1 MAEKDKSSG
10 KARSGHTRVLPTRDV
25 SALMARVPP
34 QAVEVE
40 QAVLGALL
48 LDRDA
53 FHDVMD
59 ILTPESFYDERHGM
73 IYEAIVNLFTQ
84 SRPIDVLTV
93 ADQLGRQGTLEA
105 AGGRA
110 YLSQLSLRV
119 ASSANIEHHARIIAQ
134 KHIMREL
141 IRIATEVLQDAYSET
156 TDVFDLLDKVEQ
168 HLYEVTA
175 TNLKRDYHTS
185 AGLAAQLLEHL
196 EELRK
201 KTDGLTGV
209 PSGYPALDRLTSGF
223 QPSDL
228 IIVAARPAMGKTAFV
243 LNVARN
249 IAMDYKQGVAIFSL
263 EMASLQ
269 LMQRLLSMQSRVES
283 TKLRSGKLDEVE
295 WQQVL
300 KAIED
305 LSEAPIFIDD
315 TPGINIFELRAKCR
329 RLKSKHDIQLV
340 VIDYLQLMS
349 GGPDSKRGNRE
360 QEISAISRALKGL
373 AKELNVP
380 VIALSQLS
388 RAVEMRGG
396 EKRPQLSDLRESG
409 AIEQDADIVSFLY
422 RPEYYGMTESEE
434 GESLIGITELIIAK
448 HRNGP
453 TDTIKLRFENEIGLF
468 SEPTD
473 PFATGAGDFG
483 EAFDSGTPFISMPSK
498 LNDDTLRTDPDEDVP
513 F

>member
-1 MAEKDKSSG
+1 MAEQPRKRSNINQADPKIRPSST
-10 KARSGHTRVLPTRDV
+10 A
-25 SALMARVPP
+25 ALMAKMPP
-34 QAVEVE
+34 QALEVE

-59 ILTPESFYDERHGM
+59 ILSPDSFYDERHSM
-73 IYEAIVNLFTQ
+73 VYKAMVNLFTQ

-93 ADQLGRQGTLEA
+93 ADQLAKQGELEA

-110 YLSQLSLRV
+110 YLSELSLRV

-134 KHIMREL
+134 KHMMRQL
-141 IRIATEVLQDAYSET
+141 IHIATQVLQEAYSEA

-175 TNLKRDYHTS
+175 TNLKRDYDTAS
-185 AGLAAQLLEHL
+185 NLAARLMTHL

-201 KTDGLTGV
+201 KTDGLTGI
-209 PSGYPALDRLTSGF
+209 PSGYPSVDRLTSGF

-249 IAMDYKQGVAIFSL
+249 VAMDFQKGVAIFSL

-269 LMQRLLSMQSRVES
+269 LMQRLLAMQARIEG
-283 TKLRSGKLDEVE
+283 TKLRNGKLDEAE
-295 WQQVL
+295 WAQLV
-300 KAIED
+300 KAIEA

-329 RLKSKHDIQLV
+329 RLKNKHDIQLI

-349 GGPDSKRGNRE
+349 GGPDTRKSNRE
-360 QEISAISRALKGL
+360 QEISSISRALKAL

-388 RAVEMRGG
+388 RAVETRGG

-453 TDTIKLRFENEIGLF
+453 VDTVKLRFEKDFGLF

-473 PFATGAGDFG
+473 PFLIGGLSHPFDETGN
-483 EAFDSGTPFISMPSK
+483 FIQVPSK
-498 LNDDTLRTDPDEDVP
+498 MNDDSLRVDPDEDVP